1 MKILIIILI
10 TLTFSSCRY
19 GVTYS
24 GLSELKEK
32 KEKVET
38 TLNSDLNIESQK
50 ILRDYFKGVKEVVYD
65 LSSNSSMQS
74 YMHRKF
80 FRYFS
85 QQMCADSVL
94 SKKQYD
100 TIMSKCNVS
109 GFYICSEEV
118 RSYSA
123 ILRTAASYLTGSEL
137 SALKKD
143 ESCKKNLLAL
153 GAINE

>member
-1 MKILIIILI
+1 MKMLIITLI

-24 GLSELKEK
+24 ELSELKAK

-38 TLNSDLNIESQK
+38 TLNSDLNIENQK
-50 ILRDYFKGVKEVVYD
+50 KLRDYFKGVKELVYD

-85 QQMCADSVL
+85 QEMCTDSVL

-100 TIMSKCNVS
+100 VIMSKCTVS

-118 RSYSA
+118 RSYSD
-123 ILRTAASYLTGSEL
+123 ILKTAASYLTGSEL
-137 SALKKD
+137 SALKED
-143 ESCKKNLLAL
+143 ENCKKNLLAL
-153 GAINE
+153 GAIDE